1 MRRFAILALA
11 AGAALV
17 PATATAQDR
26 VVTDSPP
33 PQAYDAMSSGIGE
46 RTQKLRQSLNEAVA
60 RGAISAERAA
70 PISRGVASIESLLS
84 WHLPRG
90 YRERAK
96 LRAQLDALE
105 SQLAGATH
113 G

>member
-17 PATATAQDR
+17 PATAVAQGR
-26 VVTDSPP
+26 VLIDSPP
-33 PQAYDAMSSGIGE
+33 PQSYDAMSSGIGE
-46 RTQKLRQSLNEAVA
+46 RTQRLRQSLNTAVA
-60 RGAISAERAA
+60 SGAISAERAA

>member
-1 MRRFAILALA
+1 MRRLAILALA
-11 AGAALV
+11 AGSALV
-17 PATATAQDR
+17 PATAVAQQG
-26 VVTDSPP
+26 VLIDSPP
-33 PQAYDAMSSGIGE
+33 PQAFDAMSSGIGE
-46 RTQKLRQSLNEAVA
+46 RTHRLRQSLNGAVA
-60 RGAISAERAA
+60 RGAITPERAA
-70 PISRGVASIESLLS
+70 PISRGVASIETLLS

-105 SQLAGATH
+105 SELAGASR